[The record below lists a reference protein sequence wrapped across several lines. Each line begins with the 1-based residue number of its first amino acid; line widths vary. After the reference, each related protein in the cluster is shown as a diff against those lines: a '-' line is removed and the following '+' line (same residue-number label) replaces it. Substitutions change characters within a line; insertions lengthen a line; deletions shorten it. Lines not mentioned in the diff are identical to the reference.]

1 MSRVLVTATVALAF
15 GVGFAGAF
23 GPSSVEDECPVSK
36 TFCLATEGCGYC
48 VDSRG
53 HRGCIKGNLRGP
65 ALDPRESTLRDCET
79 AWLPGM
85 DRPQAAKC
93 LMVVSDESDDY
104 DIGEVICSDMH
115 WEVEGYSDS
124 DTRQT
129 FTQFPLDP
137 STYSDVVETCPPRD
151 DNGVKVQGRR
161 LHEAFVVRDQEACDD
176 YAKVLKRA
184 RATPQIRKDTHNKV
198 GEYLLNHG
206 AKLAAK
212 KKRHDQGLSD
222 YDDDDSAVSR
232 EGQNKMTRQDIGNAL
247 KNMGATALASLEEGA
262 CDFVD
267 PAGAAFCQY
276 LFNNPIANFINGEIM
291 SLPLIGTMLKV
302 VINTCMAIV
311 NAIPILKDIIVAICE
326 LYNLYKNIMSA
337 VYTAARSIFN
347 FFFGWL

>member
-65 ALDPRESTLRDCET
+65 ALDRRGSTLQDCET
-79 AWLPGM
+79 WVPGM
-85 DRPQAAKC
+85 NHPAGSKC

-104 DIGEVICSDMH
+104 DIGEVICSSMDVR
-115 WEVEGYSDS
+115 WD
-124 DTRQT
+124 
-129 FTQFPLDP
+129 PLDP
-137 STYSDVVETCPPRD
+137 SQNYKPGDPRGNPSAYDVVDTCPPRD
-151 DNGVKVQGRR
+151 DDGVKVQG
-161 LHEAFVVRDQEACDD
+161 LHEAFVVPNQKACDD

-247 KNMGATALASLEEGA
+247 KNMGADALASLEEGA

-267 PAGAAFCQY
+267 PAGAEFCRY
-276 LFNNPIANFINGEIM
+276 LFNNPIASFINREIM